1 MSLLVYSIGSHR
13 RIAHFPHCKII
24 NRIAKENRRT
34 FASLEEA
41 QENGYRL
48 CNCCPSVAQKY
59 RKERK
64 AVDAF
69 CRENGLE
76 ISLKNGALHIRS
88 RHDRWQIISNG
99 QYNKLC
105 LYHKNKG
112 PRRPEKIPSTIPGF
126 HSQAYRAE
134 SILDYLRSIRR
145 HDNYRDIHPCTEWE
159 EPETIQYKPS
169 PLKQMLMEK
178 GLISAEQSAPGPP
191 IKGSKRYRKEQK
203 IKKEE
208 KRRVQLDRVF
218 ALIDKIS
225 ATNSQ
230 HI

>member
-99 QYNKLC
+99 QYNKLF

-112 PRRPEKIPSTIPGF
+112 PRRPEKTPSVIPGF

-134 SILDYLRSIRR
+134 CILDYLRSIKR

-159 EPETIQYKPS
+159 EPETIQYEPS